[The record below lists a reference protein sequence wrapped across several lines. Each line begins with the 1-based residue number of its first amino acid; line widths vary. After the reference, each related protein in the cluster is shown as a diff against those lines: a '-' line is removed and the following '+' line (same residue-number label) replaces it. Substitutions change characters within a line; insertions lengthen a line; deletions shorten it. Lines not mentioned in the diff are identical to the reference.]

1 VGFLFNKKG
10 KMKKVRVRFEPRPSG
25 FEVVPVPAAPFRG
38 TQETELDRLKARL
51 LSELLQSTADTELY
65 SPLRRAA
72 NDAAAVAWTTC
83 FPLLLFPALLEEKAR
98 EARQRHDRQQAVLA
112 RSRRLMGAAA

>member
-1 VGFLFNKKG
+1 MKKG
-10 KMKKVRVRFEPRPSG
+10 KMKKVKIKFEARPSG

-51 LSELLQSTADTELY
+51 LCELLKSTADAELY

-83 FPLLLFPALLEEKAR
+83 FPLLVFPTLLEEKAR
-98 EARQRHDRQQAVLA
+98 EARQHHNRQRTVLA